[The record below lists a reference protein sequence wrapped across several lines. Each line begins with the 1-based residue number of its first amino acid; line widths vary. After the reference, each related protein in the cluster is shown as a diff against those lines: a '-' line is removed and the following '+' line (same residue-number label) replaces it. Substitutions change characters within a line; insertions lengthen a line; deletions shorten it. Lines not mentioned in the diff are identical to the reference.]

1 MNCMKWTLTLLL
13 VSLFSV
19 VVANAEPQWEEF
31 TLSAPHGQVIIEWTM
46 ADEAG
51 CTSLVIERSTDG
63 VEYFDI
69 ATFSPQGAGQLY
81 RYIDTDVFK
90 QTTRT
95 FHYRI
100 RAEMDEQFVLSEVKS
115 IPLSINTVQQT
126 WGSLKALFR

>member
-1 MNCMKWTLTLLL
+1 MKSVKWILTL
-13 VSLFSV
+13 VVAALFAV
-19 VVANAEPQWEEF
+19 TVANAEPSWEDF
-31 TLSAPHGQVIIEWTM
+31 DLSAPHGQVIIEWTM

-51 CTSLVIERSTDG
+51 CTSLVIERSMDG

-69 ATFSPQGAGQLY
+69 ATFTPQGAGEQY
-81 RYIDTDVFK
+81 RFIDTDVFK

-100 RAEMDEQFVLSEVKS
+100 RAQMDEQFVHSDTRS
-115 IPLSINTVQQT
+115 IVLSISTVQQT